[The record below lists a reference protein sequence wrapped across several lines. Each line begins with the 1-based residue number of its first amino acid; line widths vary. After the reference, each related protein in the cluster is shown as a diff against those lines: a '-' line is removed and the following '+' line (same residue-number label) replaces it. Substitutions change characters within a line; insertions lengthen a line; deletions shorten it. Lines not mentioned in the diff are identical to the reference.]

1 MRKVT
6 SDEFLNSKDL
16 TYVIELY
23 SDIVNQLGYSILDI
37 VRCEEGV
44 YLTFMDDNGNLTSY
58 IHYMMDGSEGYHSV
72 KGSDLAEICRDLDY
86 LSVNFTLGKIR
97 RF

>member
-16 TYVIELY
+16 SYVIDLY
-23 SDIVNQLGYSILDI
+23 SDVVSQLGYSILDI
-37 VRCEEGV
+37 VRCDRGV
-44 YLTFMDDNGNLTSY
+44 YLSFMDDCGNPTSY
-58 IHYMMDGSEGYHSV
+58 IHYIMDDSEGYHSV

-86 LSVNFTLGKIR
+86 LSVNFILGKIR